1 MRYLDYIDYF
11 KFNFFIKI
19 FGLLKL
25 VYIIFI
31 FALFLIMKL
40 TINLN
45 YYIISLSIILHIKS
59 NALHNPEFH
68 NIFDQNWWLELVL
81 ILLLLFL

>member
-1 MRYLDYIDYF
+1 
-11 KFNFFIKI
+11 
-19 FGLLKL
+19 
-25 VYIIFI
+25 
-31 FALFLIMKL
+31 MKL